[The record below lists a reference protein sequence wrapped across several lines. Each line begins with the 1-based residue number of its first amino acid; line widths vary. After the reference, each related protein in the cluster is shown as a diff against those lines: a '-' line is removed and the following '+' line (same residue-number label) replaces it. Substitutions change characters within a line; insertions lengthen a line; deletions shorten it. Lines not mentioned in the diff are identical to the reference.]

1 MARPSIHTPLPR
13 RPLGRVALAGLLAL
27 ALVWS
32 QSLGLWHRV
41 VHRDLAHAVAAIST
55 QQTVA
60 SEAPRASSVLER
72 LFAGHRGDADCQ
84 FFDQHSHSD
93 ALTGVAS
100 AAVLLAALPGL
111 LLTSHALAVA
121 RWHAQFQARGPP
133 SIR

>member
-1 MARPSIHTPLPR
+1 MARPSIHPPLPR

-41 VHRDLAHAVAAIST
+41 VHRDLVPATTASSA

-60 SEAPRASSVLER
+60 SKAPREAGVLER

-93 ALTGVAS
+93 ALTCVAS
-100 AAVLLAALPGL
+100 ATEVLAALPGL
-111 LLTSHALAVA
+111 VLTSHALAVA

-133 SIR
+133 SVR

>member
-41 VHRDLAHAVAAIST
+41 VHQRLAHGTTAVAV
-55 QQTVA
+55 QTGA
-60 SEAPRASSVLER
+60 SDAARALGLVER

-84 FFDQHSHSD
+84 FFDQHSHGD
-93 ALTGVAS
+93 ALTGVGC
-100 AAVLLAALPGL
+100 AAVVLAALPAL
-111 LLTSHALAVA
+111 VLTSHALAVA

-133 SIR
+133 GFR